1 MGWQKIKNNALLM
14 VDERKYASLIKIE
27 KELLTLNM
35 PKIIANLNSYALDKL
50 YDRDESVADDI
61 VGDVFDK
68 LFSGQRKWFEGSSL
82 KFMLFGAVKSLC
94 HNHNRKLLK
103 SYETTVNSSNI
114 ENVGDEA
121 HLIASKQIEFN
132 EIRDLALKILGE
144 HDPPPDYLE
153 ELIFDCWMNGMT
165 KQQEIANY
173 LPEDIIEVR
182 KGVKR
187 LKRKLGSVQKEF
199 IKLGYGRE

>member
-1 MGWQKIKNNALLM
+1 
-14 VDERKYASLIKIE
+14 
-27 KELLTLNM
+27 
-35 PKIIANLNSYALDKL
+35 
-50 YDRDESVADDI
+50 VADDI
-61 VGDVFDK
+61 VGDVFHK
-68 LFSGQRKWFEGSSL
+68 LFIGQRKWYEGNSL
-82 KFMLFGAVKSLC
+82 EAMLFGAVKSLC
-94 HNHNRKLLK
+94 NNHNKKLLK
-103 SYETTVNSSNI
+103 SYETTGESSNI
-114 ENVGDEA
+114 ENIGGEG

-132 EIRDLALKILGE
+132 EIRDLAIKILRE

-153 ELIFDCWMNGMT
+153 ELIFDCWMDGMT
-165 KQQEIANY
+165 KQQEIASY

>member
-1 MGWQKIKNNALLM
+1 MGWQKKKNNALLM
-14 VDERKYASLIKIE
+14 IDERKYASIIKIE
-27 KELLTLNM
+27 KELLTLDM
-35 PKIIANLNSYALDKL
+35 PKIIANLNSYAMDKL
-50 YDRDESVADDI
+50 YEKDEFVSDDI

-68 LFSGQRKWFEGSSL
+68 LFVGQRKWYDGGSLES
-82 KFMLFGAVKSLC
+82 MLFGAVKSLC
-94 HNHNRKLLK
+94 NNHNKKLMK
-103 SYETTVNSSNI
+103 SYEIIGKSSDI
-114 ENVGDEA
+114 ENIGDEG

-132 EIRDLALKILGE
+132 EIRDLALKTLSE

-153 ELIFDCWMNGMT
+153 ELIFDCWMNGIT
-165 KQQEIANY
+165 KQQEIASY